1 MALPD
6 NNSVLRLYFQ
16 RLRKPLELEE
26 KTGCNNSAISGSG
39 GLELYI
45 QNWANSAPLSA
56 VYVVNKTRELFVGY
70 NDCAIY
76 ERTEKVRK
84 GIETCKAQEE
94 LFTAEDTGFKKNKIT
109 HENVNHVRNNEEI
122 TPTYTV
128 KQVAVQS
135 FLENATL
142 PEILFTELKKM
153 YPRAFWHQ
161 KLFDKFGIETV
172 SDLLYHFPRESGSL
186 SAIKDAILGEKILFV
201 GTVIERKYKS
211 IIRKKSQ
218 SKSALYEYILTVTD
232 DNGDTVD
239 IASISNKSPFE
250 GYSPTKMQFNI
261 SSKVMVY
268 AKVETHT
275 KFQYLDIYSISKTEE
290 DMLKQ
295 LKIVPRYPLTEGVY
309 QSQIRRAIFALLSRL
324 QQEPYFD
331 ILPQS
336 VIREYELCSFVKAIS
351 TLHQPSNDI
360 LHKNANDR
368 AVFDELLPQQLRL
381 ARKKQQ
387 RKSVKG
393 ISVILPE
400 GYDFVGILHELFDF
414 ELTESQKNAIAE
426 IVEDLKSGAPLNR
439 LLEGDVG
446 SGKTAVIIAA
456 LAYTTLSGYQCA
468 VMAPTEVLAEQL
480 FGKISKA
487 LLKFNITPALLTGS
501 IPQAQ
506 KEVVKSRVKTGE
518 IAILVGTHALIQD
531 DVTFN
536 NLGFVVIDEE
546 HRFGVNQR
554 DKLRLKEDSAG
565 NMNYVIMTATPIPRT
580 LAIANYGDHDVSL
593 LLDMPKGRHVVK
605 TDWFSNDKLNE
616 VYDIIESELGSGH
629 QGYVVCSLIEQSE
642 LLEAES
648 AKDTYNVVKERF
660 KNYRVEL
667 LHGRIDSDI
676 RNRIMEEFRE
686 GEIDLLVATTI
697 IEVGVDVAN
706 ATVMAIFNADRF
718 GLSQL
723 HQLRGR
729 VGRGDFLSRCM
740 LITAP
745 KNNPNIK
752 STTPNVPIARKR
764 LKAVMEINN
773 GFELARLDLLL
784 RGHGEIEGTKQS
796 GDVEYRLANLLTHEE
811 ILLNAQKCAEDIISG
826 DHDLNSEEH
835 KLLSDILLHEKN
847 RGLR

>member
-6 NNSVLRLYFQ
+6 NISVLRLYFQ

-26 KTGCNNSAISGSG
+26 KTRCNNSAISGSG
-39 GLELYI
+39 GLEVYV
-45 QNWANSAPLSA
+45 QNWAKSAPLSVIGVA
-56 VYVVNKTRELFVGY
+56 NQVEKLFVGY
-70 NDCAIY
+70 NDFTAD
-76 ERTEKVRK
+76 ERLQKVRK
-84 GIETCKAQEE
+84 GIELCKAQEE
-94 LFTAEDTGFKKNKIT
+94 SFPTEATELKKNNFAQKIPKYT
-109 HENVNHVRNNEEI
+109 QNDEEI
-122 TPTYTV
+122 IPTYAV

-142 PEILFTELKKM
+142 SEILFTELKTM

-161 KLFDKFGIETV
+161 KLFEKFGIETV
-172 SDLLYHFPRESGSL
+172 RDLLYHFPRESGLL
-186 SAIKDAILGEKILFV
+186 SSVKDAILGEKILFI
-201 GTVIERKYKS
+201 GTVVERKYKS
-211 IIRKKSQ
+211 IVRKKSQ

-232 DNGDTVD
+232 DNGDTAEVV
-239 IASISNKSPFE
+239 SISTKSPFD

-275 KFQYLDIYSISKTEE
+275 KFQYLDIYSITKTEE
-290 DMLKQ
+290 DMLHQ

-309 QSQIRRAIFALLSRL
+309 QSQLRRTIFALLNRL
-324 QQEPYFD
+324 QQEPEFD

-336 VIREYELCSFVKAIS
+336 VLNEYEICPFVKAIS
-351 TLHQPSNDI
+351 TLHQPSNEI

-368 AVFDELLPQQLRL
+368 VVFDEFLPHQLRL
-381 ARKKQQ
+381 AHKKQQ
-387 RKSVKG
+387 RKGIKG
-393 ISVILPE
+393 ISIVLPQE
-400 GYDFVGILHELFDF
+400 YDFDEILHKLFDF
-414 ELTESQKNAIAE
+414 ELTESQKNAINE
-426 IVEDLKSGAPLNR
+426 IIEDLKGGAPLNR

-480 FGKISKA
+480 FEKISNA
-487 LLKFNITPALLTGS
+487 LLKFNITSVLLTGS
-501 IPQAQ
+501 VPQTQ
-506 KEVVKSRVKTGE
+506 KGDIKSKVKKDE
-518 IAILVGTHALIQD
+518 IAVLIGTHALIQD
-531 DVTFN
+531 DVAFS

-554 DKLRLKEDSAG
+554 DKLRLKEDSSG

-580 LAIANYGDHDVSL
+580 LAIANYGDHDISM
-593 LLDMPKGRHVVK
+593 LLDMPKGRHAVK

-616 VYDIIESELGSGH
+616 VYDIIENELESGH

-648 AKDTYNVVKERF
+648 AKDTYSVVKERF
-660 KNYRVEL
+660 NGYRVEL
-667 LHGRIDSDI
+667 LHGRVEPEL
-676 RNRIMEEFRE
+676 RNRIMEEFRR

-729 VGRGDFLSRCM
+729 VGRGAFLSRCL

-745 KNNPNIK
+745 KNNPNLS
-752 STTPNVPIARKR
+752 STSPDVPIARKR
-764 LKAVMEINN
+764 LKAVIEINN

-796 GDVEYRLANLLTHEE
+796 GDMEYRFANLLTHEE
-811 ILLNAQKCAEDIISG
+811 LLLKVQECAENIISK
-826 DHDLNSEEH
+826 DHDLSHKEH
-835 KLLSDILLHEKN
+835 KLLQDILLREKIEI
-847 RGLR
+847 